1 MDSFG
6 QCVEDLGTIGRMLE
20 LPHGQDIAT
29 EMLRELTPYLK
40 ELAALSGRDPSGGVK
55 LILEYAEGL
64 QTRLRGSD
72 PNDLKPVSTGR
83 AQHVA

>member
-1 MDSFG
+1 MENFQ

-20 LPHGQDIAT
+20 LPHGRDIAT

-40 ELAALSGRDPSGGVK
+40 ELSLLNGRDPTGGVK

-64 QTRLRGSD
+64 RTRLRGSETRE
-72 PNDLKPVSTGR
+72 LKIGPPPPAER
-83 AQHVA
+83 VA